1 MYSGTLSFYKV
12 MAILGTILKS
22 TARIGTQFDER
33 KRFDYSLQTK
43 VLQKLLEKAKNTAF
57 GRHHEFQ
64 RILVDDSP
72 IHAFSQ
78 NIPITTYDDFY
89 SMWLK
94 NGLNGAK
101 DNTWPGK
108 IKYVALSSGTSGAPS
123 KRIPV
128 SEHMIKNFQRVS
140 LNQMLTLHDYGMPTD
155 FYEKSMLIIGGS
167 SQLKQ
172 TEHYKEGDLSGIL
185 AGKIPFWFSAFSKPV
200 KTISRLPNWDAKL
213 EAIVEA
219 APNWDIGTISGVPA
233 WVEMVLKAIIR
244 QYNLNTIH
252 DIWPSLRVYVH
263 GGVAIE
269 PYKKELDKLFG
280 QPIIYQ
286 ETYLASEGYFAYQK
300 GGNKTGMR
308 LLLNS
313 GVYFEFVPF
322 TAENFSEQGE
332 LKADAI
338 ALPLHKVQENTD
350 YALVV
355 STCSGL
361 WRYLI
366 GDTIRFTS
374 LLDYEIKITGRVSQF
389 LNVCGEHLSVENMNA
404 AVHAAAIRLGISI
417 PEYTVYSV
425 KNGTIKHH
433 WYLGVDK
440 IISDQEIALIIDE
453 ELKSIND
460 DYAAVRKHTLEKPL
474 VTVIPSAYFLN
485 FLAKKGKLGGQ
496 NKFPRVMKLNQLEEW
511 KAFLG

>member
-1 MYSGTLSFYKV
+1 
-12 MAILGTILKS
+12 
-22 TARIGTQFDER
+22 
-33 KRFDYSLQTK
+33 
-43 VLQKLLEKAKNTAF
+43 
-57 GRHHEFQ
+57 
-64 RILVDDSP
+64 
-72 IHAFSQ
+72 
-78 NIPITTYDDFY
+78 
-89 SMWLK
+89 
-94 NGLNGAK
+94 
-101 DNTWPGK
+101 
-108 IKYVALSSGTSGAPS
+108 
-123 KRIPV
+123 
-128 SEHMIKNFQRVS
+128 
-140 LNQMLTLHDYGMPTD
+140 
-155 FYEKSMLIIGGS
+155 
-167 SQLKQ
+167 
-172 TEHYKEGDLSGIL
+172 
-185 AGKIPFWFSAFSKPV
+185 
-200 KTISRLPNWDAKL
+200 
-213 EAIVEA
+213 
-219 APNWDIGTISGVPA
+219 
-233 WVEMVLKAIIR
+233 
-244 QYNLNTIH
+244 
-252 DIWPSLRVYVH
+252 
-263 GGVAIE
+263 
-269 PYKKELDKLFG
+269 
-280 QPIIYQ
+280 
-286 ETYLASEGYFAYQK
+286 
-300 GGNKTGMR
+300 MR

-453 ELKSIND
+453 ELKRIND